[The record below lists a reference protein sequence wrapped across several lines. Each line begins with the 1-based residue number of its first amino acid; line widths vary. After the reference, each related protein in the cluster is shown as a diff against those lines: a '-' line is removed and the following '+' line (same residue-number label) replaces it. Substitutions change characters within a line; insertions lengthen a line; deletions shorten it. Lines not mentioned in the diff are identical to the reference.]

1 MTPTGSQSS
10 PPVRVRVGPS
20 PEDRRT
26 LTFEKSFHIGR
37 GDDCE
42 VCIKVEFVSR
52 NHVLV
57 LYEDGQWWVRD
68 QRSANGLFVYGQR
81 LDVAPIGQAL
91 TFRLGIKGP
100 FVQLEVERP
109 KTQEVP
115 TLRPSQQIPVG
126 SETQVISSY
135 MERYFG
141 KGSDDNPAGAHTMMV
156 RRAFQKVRKKQ
167 RWRYGWVALVLI
179 LLLLGSGGYAY
190 YLRLQVRKQQALA
203 KNLFYSMKAIDLS
216 IANVEKEVMDS
227 HSQQGLE
234 QIRQNKNRRKDLQK
248 NYDDFLTTLNVYD
261 PKMSEQDRLILR
273 MARVFG
279 ECELDMPPEFKTE
292 VENYIGQWKS
302 TRKYPNDVKLAI
314 EKEYAPRI
322 EQEFLAQE
330 LPPQFFYLAMVE
342 SDFNA
347 YVSGPQTYA
356 GIAKGMW
363 QFIPQTAVQYGLKI
377 GPLAD
382 SRQPDPGDDR
392 HHWDLA
398 THAAARYIKDLY
410 RTKAQAS
417 GLLVMASYNWG
428 ESRVIKIIEGM
439 PENPKERNF
448 WKLLAEHKA
457 EIPKETYN
465 YVFSIFAASVI
476 GENPKL
482 FGFDFDNP
490 LGHTEGR

>member
-1 MTPTGSQSS
+1 M
-10 PPVRVRVGPS
+10 
-20 PEDRRT
+20 
-26 LTFEKSFHIGR
+26 
-37 GDDCE
+37 
-42 VCIKVEFVSR
+42 
-52 NHVLV
+52 
-57 LYEDGQWWVRD
+57 RD
-68 QRSANGLFVYGQR
+68 QHSANGLFVNGQR
-81 LDVAPIGQAL
+81 LDVAPVGQAL
-91 TFRLGIKGP
+91 TFRLGVKGP
-100 FVQLEVERP
+100 FVSIEVERP

-115 TLRPSQQIPVG
+115 VLRPSQQLPVG

-141 KGSDDNPAGAHTMMV
+141 KGDEPAGEHTMMV
-156 RRAFQKVRKKQ
+156 RRAFQKVQKKQ
-167 RWRYGWVALVLI
+167 KWRYRWIAMVLI
-179 LLLLGSGGYAY
+179 LLLLGALGYAY
-190 YLRLQVRKQQALA
+190 ILRLQVRKQQNLA
-203 KNLFYSMKAIDLS
+203 KDLFYNMKIIDLS

-261 PKMSEQDRLILR
+261 PKMTEQDRLILR

-279 ECELDMPPEFKTE
+279 ECELDMPPEFKEE
-292 VENYIGQWKS
+292 VNNYIGQWKS

-314 EKEYAPRI
+314 EKGYAPTI
-322 EQEFLAQE
+322 EQEFLAQD
-330 LPPQFFYLAMVE
+330 LPPQFFYLGMVE

-398 THAAARYIKDLY
+398 TH
-410 RTKAQAS
+410 
-417 GLLVMASYNWG
+417 
-428 ESRVIKIIEGM
+428 EGM

-476 GENPKL
+476 GENPRL

-490 LGHTEGR
+490 LGHPESK

>member
-1 MTPTGSQSS
+1 MTPTGPLSP
-10 PPVRVRVGPS
+10 PPVRVTFGPS
-20 PEDRRT
+20 PEDLRT

-52 NHVLV
+52 NHVQV
-57 LYEDGQWWVRD
+57 LYENGQWWVRD
-68 QRSANGLFVYGQR
+68 QRSANGLFVNGQR
-81 LDVAPIGQAL
+81 LDTVPVGQAL

-115 TLRPSQQIPVG
+115 ALRPSQQIPVG

-141 KGSDDNPAGAHTMMV
+141 KGSDDQPAGEHTMMV
-156 RRAFQKVRKKQ
+156 RRAFQKVQKKQ

-179 LLLLGSGGYAY
+179 LLLLGAGAYAY
-190 YLRLQVRKQQALA
+190 ILRQQVRKQQALA
-203 KNLFYSMKAIDLS
+203 KDLFYNMKIIDLS

-279 ECELDMPPEFKTE
+279 ECELDMPPEFKDE
-292 VENYIGQWKS
+292 VNNYIGQWKS
-302 TRKYPNDVKLAI
+302 TKKYPNDVKLAI
-314 EKEYAPRI
+314 EKGYAPTI

-347 YVSGPQTYA
+347 YAAGPQTYA
-356 GIAKGMW
+356 GVAKGMW
-363 QFIPQTAVQYGLKI
+363 QFIPQTAVAYGLKI

-428 ESRVIKIIEGM
+428 ESKVIKIIEGM

-490 LGHTEGR
+490 LGHPENK